1 MTMLLYGFTV
11 GVVGAALRLGLIQ
24 HFEGQKIIHN
34 IKPIISQTINEYSN
48 KSLSE
53 MWQFAPQVD
62 IVQMSH
68 EKMDSKMFI
77 T

>member
-1 MTMLLYGFTV
+1 
-11 GVVGAALRLGLIQ
+11 
-24 HFEGQKIIHN
+24 
-34 IKPIISQTINEYSN
+34 
-48 KSLSE
+48 
-53 MWQFAPQVD
+53 MWQFTPQID